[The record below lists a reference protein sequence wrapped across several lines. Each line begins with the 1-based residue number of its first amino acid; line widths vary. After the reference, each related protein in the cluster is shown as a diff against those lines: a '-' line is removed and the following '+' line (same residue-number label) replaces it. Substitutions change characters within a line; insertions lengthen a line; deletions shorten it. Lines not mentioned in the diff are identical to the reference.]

1 MREISIKVKMQVI
14 RLFFTGLSYDQ
25 ISLETGV
32 SKGAVV
38 NIIDDYREGRL
49 TLTGNMTECID
60 ELRRV
65 LRLKIGLPE
74 EIINDYIDLL
84 RQDAIEAG
92 ELIHLS
98 LDINDEDDIKII
110 SEAISGGATLFV
122 TGDKELLNIETV
134 QQMVIVPPRGFW
146 ELLKS

>member
-1 MREISIKVKMQVI
+1 MILKIFLDTNVLVSAVATRGLCTDVLREVLASHQIIISP
-14 RLFFTGLSYDQ
+14 
-25 ISLETGV
+25 SL
-32 SKGAVV
+32 
-38 NIIDDYREGRL
+38 
-49 TLTGNMTECID
+49 ID

>member
-1 MREISIKVKMQVI
+1 MILKIFLDTNVLVSAVATRGLCTDVLREVLASHQIIISP
-14 RLFFTGLSYDQ
+14 
-25 ISLETGV
+25 SL
-32 SKGAVV
+32 
-38 NIIDDYREGRL
+38 
-49 TLTGNMTECID
+49 ID

-122 TGDKELLNIETV
+122 TGDKELLNIETF
-134 QQMVIVPPRGFW
+134 QHMLIVTPRGFW
-146 ELLKS
+146 ELLKIEKPGNRD